1 MNDLIQEIRSRY
13 TTFTAS
19 NKKVANYILQN
30 SNKIIFETLQTAASN
45 AGVSTTTVV
54 RFSKAFGF
62 SGYAEL
68 QQTLINNVRGN
79 IGIPERLISAAPAD
93 FQDKLYIS
101 FQKEMTGIADT
112 LQSISS
118 QNLKQAIDLALNAKD
133 IYVLG
138 IRTCFSLAFLFSTVL
153 GQTRKNVRLVN
164 SIAST
169 YLEGI
174 ISAGTGDVCFV
185 FAFPRFLKESSFL
198 IRQMKRNGVK
208 IVLMTEPSYSEIV
221 NMADVVLYTSPSE
234 VSFKGSFVPP
244 VCVINYLISEIVD
257 RSPEESLKTA
267 TQIEN
272 CLSQNYII

>member
-19 NKKVANYILQN
+19 NQKVANYILQN

-79 IGIPERLISAAPAD
+79 ISIPERLISAAPAD
-93 FQDKLYIS
+93 SQDKLYIS

-118 QNLKQAIDLALNAKD
+118 QSLKQATDLALNAKD

-174 ISAGTGDVCFV
+174 IGAGTGDVCFV

-221 NMADVVLYTSPSE
+221 NMADVVLFTSPSE
-234 VSFKGSFVPP
+234 VGFKGSFVPP
-244 VCVINYLISEIVD
+244 VCVINYLISEFVD

>member
-1 MNDLIQEIRSRY
+1 MNDLIQEIRSRC

-19 NKKVANYILQN
+19 NQKVANYILQN

-93 FQDKLYIS
+93 SQDKLYIS
-101 FQKEMTGIADT
+101 FQYEMTGIADT

-118 QNLKQAIDLALNAKD
+118 QSLKQATDLALNAKD

-153 GQTRKNVRLVN
+153 GQTLKNVRLVN

-174 ISAGTGDVCFV
+174 IGAGTGDVCFV

-221 NMADVVLYTSPSE
+221 NMADVVLFTSPSE
-234 VSFKGSFVPP
+234 VGFKGSFVPP